1 MVKGMK
7 VRTDRDRQAG
17 HAFAASRRWVT
28 VFVTAFLASAGM
40 LVAIP
45 HSAEAASTAYRV
57 EYRLKKLGYN
67 PGTVDGV
74 ITARSRQALC
84 AWRETHGLRIG
95 RYALTSRDTASVLAA
110 TARPGTSRSNGL
122 YVNKTCQILYQV
134 VDHKYRRIVRVSTGA
149 PGHATPNGTGHVWK
163 KWAGWHTS
171 SIYSGA
177 QMYDSIY
184 FRRDR
189 PGIALHGSISNK
201 LVKTYPASHG
211 CVRVWRPTIHYIF
224 QETPIGR
231 KVVVYGSY
239 S

>member
-1 MVKGMK
+1 M
-7 VRTDRDRQAG
+7 RTDRDRAPG
-17 HAFAASRRWVT
+17 HAFAVVRRWVT
-28 VFVTAFLASAGM
+28 VLVTAILASAGM
-40 LVAIP
+40 LIAVP
-45 HSAEAASTAYRV
+45 HSAQAASTAYRV
-57 EYRLKKLGYN
+57 EYRLKRLGYN
-67 PGTVDGV
+67 PGAVDGV
-74 ITARSRQALC
+74 ITSRTRQALC

-95 RYALTSRDTASVLAA
+95 RYTLTSRDTASVLSA
-110 TARPGTSRSNGL
+110 TSRPTTSRSNGL

-134 VDHKYRRIVRVSTGA
+134 VDHKYRRIVWVSTGK
-149 PGHATPNGTGHVWK
+149 PGYNTPNGTGYVWK

-189 PGIALHGSISNK
+189 PGIALHGSISND
-201 LVKTYPASHG
+201 LVKAYPASHG
-211 CVRVWRPTIHYIF
+211 CVRVLRPKIHYIF

>member
-1 MVKGMK
+1 
-7 VRTDRDRQAG
+7 
-17 HAFAASRRWVT
+17 
-28 VFVTAFLASAGM
+28 M
-40 LVAIP
+40 LIAVP

-57 EYRLKKLGYN
+57 EYRLKRLGYN
-67 PGTVDGV
+67 PGAVDGV
-74 ITARSRQALC
+74 ITSRTRQALC

-95 RYALTSRDTASVLAA
+95 RYTLTSRDTASVLSA
-110 TARPGTSRSNGL
+110 TSRPTTSRSNGL

-134 VDHKYRRIVRVSTGA
+134 VDHKYRRIVWVSTGK
-149 PGHATPNGTGHVWK
+149 PGYGTPNGTGYVWK

-177 QMYDSIY
+177 QMYDSIH

-189 PGIALHGSISNK
+189 PGIALHGSISND
-201 LVKTYPASHG
+201 LVKPYPASHG
-211 CVRVWRPTIHYIF
+211 CVRVLRPKIHYIF

>member
-1 MVKGMK
+1 M
-7 VRTDRDRQAG
+7 RTDRDRAPG
-17 HAFAASRRWVT
+17 HALAVVRRWVT
-28 VFVTAFLASAGM
+28 VLVTAILASAGM
-40 LVAIP
+40 LIAVP
-45 HSAEAASTAYRV
+45 HSAEAAPTAYRV
-57 EYRLKKLGYN
+57 EYRLKRLGYN
-67 PGTVDGV
+67 PGAVDGV
-74 ITARSRQALC
+74 ITSRTRQALC

-95 RYALTSRDTASVLAA
+95 RYTLTSRDTASVLSA
-110 TARPGTSRSNGL
+110 TSRPTTSRSNGL

-134 VDHKYRRIVRVSTGA
+134 VDHKYRRIVWVSTGK
-149 PGHATPNGTGHVWK
+149 PGYDTPNGTGYVWK

-189 PGIALHGSISNK
+189 PGIALHGSISND
-201 LVKTYPASHG
+201 LVKPYPASHG
-211 CVRVWRPTIHYIF
+211 CVRVLRPKIHYIF

>member
-1 MVKGMK
+1 M
-7 VRTDRDRQAG
+7 RTDRDRAPG
-17 HAFAASRRWVT
+17 HALAVVRRWVT
-28 VFVTAFLASAGM
+28 VLVTAILASAGM
-40 LVAIP
+40 LIAVP

-57 EYRLKKLGYN
+57 EYRLKRLGYN
-67 PGTVDGV
+67 PGAVDGV
-74 ITARSRQALC
+74 ITSRTRQALC

-95 RYALTSRDTASVLAA
+95 RYTLTSRDTASVLSA
-110 TARPGTSRSNGL
+110 TSRPTTSRSNGL

-134 VDHKYRRIVRVSTGA
+134 VDHKYRRIVWVSTGK
-149 PGHATPNGTGHVWK
+149 PGYDTPNGTGYVWK

-189 PGIALHGSISNK
+189 PGIALHGSISND
-201 LVKTYPASHG
+201 LVKPYPASHG
-211 CVRVWRPTIHYIF
+211 CVRVLRPKIHYIF

>member
-1 MVKGMK
+1 MH
-7 VRTDRDRQAG
+7 TDHDRAPG
-17 HAFAASRRWVT
+17 HALAVVRRWVT
-28 VFVTAFLASAGM
+28 ALVTAILASAGM
-40 LVAIP
+40 LIAVP

-57 EYRLKKLGYN
+57 EYRLMRLGYN
-67 PGTVDGV
+67 PGAVDGV
-74 ITARSRQALC
+74 ITSRTRQALC

-95 RYALTSRDTASVLAA
+95 RYTLTSRDTASVLSA
-110 TARPGTSRSNGL
+110 TSRPTTSRSNGL

-134 VDHKYRRIVRVSTGA
+134 VDHKYRRIVWVSTGK
-149 PGHATPNGTGHVWK
+149 PGYDTPNGTGYVWK

-189 PGIALHGSISNK
+189 PGIALHGSISND
-201 LVKTYPASHG
+201 LVKPYPASHG
-211 CVRVWRPTIHYIF
+211 CVRVLRPKIHYIF

>member
-1 MVKGMK
+1 M
-7 VRTDRDRQAG
+7 RTDQDGADRHALAG
-17 HAFAASRRWVT
+17 VRRWVT
-28 VFVTAFLASAGM
+28 VAVTAILASAGM
-40 LVAIP
+40 LIAVP

-57 EYRLKKLGYN
+57 EYRLNRLGYN
-67 PGTVDGV
+67 PGAVDGV
-74 ITARSRQALC
+74 ITSRTRQALC

-95 RYALTSRDTASVLAA
+95 RYTLTSRDATSVLAA
-110 TARPGTSRSNGL
+110 TSRPTTSRSNGL
-122 YVNKTCQILYQV
+122 YVNKTCQVLYQV
-134 VDHKYRRIVRVSTGA
+134 VDHKYRRIVRVSTGK
-149 PGHATPNGTGHVWK
+149 PGYETPNGTGYVWK

-177 QMYDSIY
+177 RMYDSIY

-189 PGIALHGSISNK
+189 PGIALHGSISND
-201 LVKTYPASHG
+201 LVKPYPASHG
-211 CVRVWRPTIHYIF
+211 CVRVWRPKIHYIF

>member
-1 MVKGMK
+1 VH
-7 VRTDRDRQAG
+7 TDRDRAPG
-17 HAFAASRRWVT
+17 RAFAVVRRWVT
-28 VFVTAFLASAGM
+28 VLVTAILASAGM
-40 LVAIP
+40 LIAVP
-45 HSAEAASTAYRV
+45 HSAQAASTAYRV
-57 EYRLKKLGYN
+57 EYRLKRLGYN
-67 PGTVDGV
+67 PGAVDGV
-74 ITARSRQALC
+74 ITSRTRQALC

-95 RYALTSRDTASVLAA
+95 RYTLTSRDTASVLSA
-110 TARPGTSRSNGL
+110 TSRPTTSRSNGL

-134 VDHKYRRIVRVSTGA
+134 VDHKYRRIVWVSTGKT
-149 PGHATPNGTGHVWK
+149 GYNTPNGTGYVWK

-189 PGIALHGSISNK
+189 PGIALHGSISND
-201 LVKTYPASHG
+201 LVKAYPASHG
-211 CVRVWRPTIHYIF
+211 CVRVLRPKIHYIF

>member
-1 MVKGMK
+1 
-7 VRTDRDRQAG
+7 VRTDRDRAPG
-17 HAFAASRRWVT
+17 HALAVVRRWVT
-28 VFVTAFLASAGM
+28 VLVTAILASAGM
-40 LVAIP
+40 LIAVP

-57 EYRLKKLGYN
+57 EYRLKRLGYN
-67 PGTVDGV
+67 PGAVDGV
-74 ITARSRQALC
+74 ITSRTRQALC

-95 RYALTSRDTASVLAA
+95 RYTLTSRDTASVLSA
-110 TARPGTSRSNGL
+110 TSRPTTSRSNGL

-134 VDHKYRRIVRVSTGA
+134 VDHKYRRIVWVSTGK
-149 PGHATPNGTGHVWK
+149 PGYDTPNGTGYVWK

-189 PGIALHGSISNK
+189 PGIALHGSISND
-201 LVKTYPASHG
+201 LVKPYPASHG
-211 CVRVWRPTIHYIF
+211 CVRVLRPKIHYIF

>member
-1 MVKGMK
+1 
-7 VRTDRDRQAG
+7 VRTDRDRAAG
-17 HAFAASRRWVT
+17 HAFAVVRRWVT
-28 VFVTAFLASAGM
+28 VLLTTILASAGI
-40 LVAIP
+40 LITVP
-45 HSAEAASTAYRV
+45 HSAQAASTAYRV
-57 EYRLKKLGYN
+57 EYRLKRLGYN

-74 ITARSRQALC
+74 ITSRTRQALC

-95 RYALTSRDTASVLAA
+95 RYTLTSRDTASVLSA
-110 TARPGTSRSNGL
+110 TSRPTTSRSNGL

-134 VDHKYRRIVRVSTGA
+134 VDHKYRRIVWVSTGK
-149 PGHATPNGTGHVWK
+149 PGYDTPNGTGYVWK

-189 PGIALHGSISNK
+189 PGIALHGSISND
-201 LVKTYPASHG
+201 LVKPYPASHG
-211 CVRVWRPTIHYIF
+211 CVRVLRPKIHYIF

>member
-1 MVKGMK
+1 M
-7 VRTDRDRQAG
+7 RTDRDRAPGQALTVV
-17 HAFAASRRWVT
+17 RRWVT
-28 VFVTAFLASAGM
+28 VLVTAILASAGM
-40 LVAIP
+40 LIAVP

-57 EYRLKKLGYN
+57 EYRLKTLGYN
-67 PGTVDGV
+67 PGAVDGV
-74 ITARSRQALC
+74 ITSRTRQALC

-95 RYALTSRDTASVLAA
+95 RYTLTSRDSASVLSA
-110 TARPGTSRSNGL
+110 TSRPTTSRSNGL

-134 VDHKYRRIVRVSTGA
+134 VDHKYRRIVWVSTGK
-149 PGHATPNGTGHVWK
+149 PGYDTPNGTGYVWK

-189 PGIALHGSISNK
+189 PGIALHGSISND
-201 LVKTYPASHG
+201 LVKPYPASHG
-211 CVRVWRPTIHYIF
+211 CVRVWRPKIHYIF

>member
-1 MVKGMK
+1 
-7 VRTDRDRQAG
+7 VRTDRDRAPG
-17 HAFAASRRWVT
+17 HAFAVVRRWVT
-28 VFVTAFLASAGM
+28 VLVTAILASAGM
-40 LVAIP
+40 LIAVP
-45 HSAEAASTAYRV
+45 HSAQAASTAYRV
-57 EYRLKKLGYN
+57 EYRLKRLGYN
-67 PGTVDGV
+67 PGAVDGV
-74 ITARSRQALC
+74 ITSRTRQALC

-95 RYALTSRDTASVLAA
+95 RYTLTSRDTASVLSA
-110 TARPGTSRSNGL
+110 TSRPTTSRSNGL

-134 VDHKYRRIVRVSTGA
+134 VDHKYRRIVWVSTGK
-149 PGHATPNGTGHVWK
+149 PGYNTPNGTGYVWK

-189 PGIALHGSISNK
+189 PGIALHGSISND
-201 LVKTYPASHG
+201 LVKAYPASHG
-211 CVRVWRPTIHYIF
+211 CVRVLRPKIHYIF

>member
-1 MVKGMK
+1 VH
-7 VRTDRDRQAG
+7 TDRDRAPG
-17 HAFAASRRWVT
+17 HALAVVRRWVT
-28 VFVTAFLASAGM
+28 VLVTAILASAGM
-40 LVAIP
+40 LIAVP

-57 EYRLKKLGYN
+57 EYRLMRLGYN
-67 PGTVDGV
+67 PGAVDGV
-74 ITARSRQALC
+74 ITSRTRQALC

-95 RYALTSRDTASVLAA
+95 RYTLTSRDTASVLSA
-110 TARPGTSRSNGL
+110 TSRPTTSRSNGL

-134 VDHKYRRIVRVSTGA
+134 VDHKYRRIVWVSTGK
-149 PGHATPNGTGHVWK
+149 PGYDTPNGTGYVWK

-189 PGIALHGSISNK
+189 PGIALHGSISND
-201 LVKTYPASHG
+201 LVKPYPASHG
-211 CVRVWRPTIHYIF
+211 CVRVLRPKIHYIF

>member
-1 MVKGMK
+1 M
-7 VRTDRDRQAG
+7 RTDRYRRADRTRPTFRA
-17 HAFAASRRWVT
+17 WV
-28 VFVTAFLASAGM
+28 VALVTTLLASAGV
-40 LVAIP
+40 LVGVP
-45 HSAEAASTAYRV
+45 QSAEAASTAYRV
-57 EYRLKKLGYN
+57 EYRLKTLGYN

-74 ITARSRQALC
+74 ITSRTRQALC
-84 AWRETHGLRIG
+84 AWRETHGLPIG
-95 RYALTSRDTASVLAA
+95 RYTLTSRDATSVLSA
-110 TARPGTSRSNGL
+110 TARPSTSRSNGL

-134 VDHKYRRIVRVSTGA
+134 VDHKYRRIVWVSTGK
-149 PGHATPNGTGHVWK
+149 PGYETPGGTGYVWK

-189 PGIALHGSISNK
+189 PGIALHGSISND
-201 LVKTYPASHG
+201 LVKPYPASHG
-211 CVRVWRPTIHYIF
+211 CVRVWRPAIHYIF

-239 S
+239 

>member
-1 MVKGMK
+1 MH
-7 VRTDRDRQAG
+7 TDRDRAPG
-17 HAFAASRRWVT
+17 HALAVVRRWVT
-28 VFVTAFLASAGM
+28 VLVTAILASAGM
-40 LVAIP
+40 LIAVP

-57 EYRLKKLGYN
+57 EYRLMRLGYN
-67 PGTVDGV
+67 PGAVDGV
-74 ITARSRQALC
+74 ITSRTRQALC

-95 RYALTSRDTASVLAA
+95 RYTLTSSDTASVLSA
-110 TARPGTSRSNGL
+110 TSRPTTSRSNGL

-134 VDHKYRRIVRVSTGA
+134 VDHKYRRIVWVSTGK
-149 PGHATPNGTGHVWK
+149 PGYDTPNGTGYVWK

-189 PGIALHGSISNK
+189 PGIALHGSISND
-201 LVKTYPASHG
+201 LVKPYPASHG
-211 CVRVWRPTIHYIF
+211 CVRVLRPKIHYIF